1 MENSLNPRVCILL
14 CTYNGERYLN
24 QQIESIMQQ
33 EFSNWVICA
42 SDDGSVD
49 STKSIL
55 KKYQDRIGKDKFHIF
70 DGPKRGY
77 PYNFKFAATALK
89 QHFDY
94 YAFCDQDDIWL
105 PHKLDVGTKALT
117 SLQNASYVT
126 SMPMLYASVT
136 NIVDGNNL
144 FLRCSSIRRAPSFAH
159 SLVENISGGNTMV
172 FNRALWELFIGL
184 PNHLELISH
193 DWMAYQLV
201 AGAGGIVHYD
211 TTPSINYRQHSDNKL
226 GTKFSLK
233 GKVDRLFRFL
243 KLEYKREIDI
253 NIGALITQVKY
264 FTPSNQVLLRRF
276 KAFRQGGIVRR
287 LLYMIDTQFIRT
299 SFIENLILKFGNLFK
314 LM

>member
-1 MENSLNPRVCILL
+1 MDNTSNPNVCILL
-14 CTYNGERYLN
+14 CTYNGEQYLD

-33 EFSNWVICA
+33 EFTNWVICA

-55 KKYQDRIGKDKFHIF
+55 EKYQNLIGNDKFHIF

-89 QHFDY
+89 QIFDY
-94 YAFCDQDDIWL
+94 YAFSDQDDIWL
-105 PHKLDVGTKALT
+105 PHKLDQATKAL
-117 SLQNASYVT
+117 LGGQNADDLAST
-126 SMPMLYASVT
+126 PMLYASVT
-136 NIVDGNNL
+136 NIVDVNNQ
-144 FLRCSSIRRAPSFAH
+144 FLRYSTIRRTPSFAH

-184 PNHLELISH
+184 PDHLDLISH
-193 DWMAYQLV
+193 DWTVYQLV

-211 TTPSINYRQHSDNKL
+211 TTPSINYRQHDDNKL
-226 GTKFSLK
+226 GTKFSFK

-243 KLEYKREIDI
+243 NLTYKREIDI
-253 NIGALITQVKY
+253 NINVLLTQVKH
-264 FTPSNQVLLRRF
+264 FAPSNQVLLKRF
-276 KAFRQGGIVRR
+276 QAFRQGGIVQR
-287 LLYMIDTQFIRT
+287 LRYILNAEFIRT
-299 SFIENLILKFGNLFK
+299 SMIENLILKLGNLFK